1 MSTHVVGV
9 IYMYIYFELKKI
21 YIYILPQNTYLHNNV
36 GPVFFIMRKINNFR
50 FLCFNLITLVSI
62 LFGEYFTC
70 DMTSPS
76 MPISLGV

>member
-1 MSTHVVGV
+1 
-9 IYMYIYFELKKI
+9 MYIYFKLKKI

-76 MPISLGV
+76 MTISLGV